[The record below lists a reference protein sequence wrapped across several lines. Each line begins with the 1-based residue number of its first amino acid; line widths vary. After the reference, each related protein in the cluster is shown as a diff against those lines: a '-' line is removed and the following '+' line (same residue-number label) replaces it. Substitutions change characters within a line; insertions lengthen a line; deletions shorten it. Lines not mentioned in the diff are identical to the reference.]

1 MSVAGIIEK
10 RGGMRMILIIVEG
23 TAYQKQL
30 PYNLRSDSL
39 EWFLTV
45 TRACPVAFLWY
56 VFLAAS
62 PLWLM
67 SVILK

>member
-1 MSVAGIIEK
+1 
-10 RGGMRMILIIVEG
+10 
-23 TAYQKQL
+23 
-30 PYNLRSDSL
+30 
-39 EWFLTV
+39 LTV